1 MYSQIVAI
9 WADRSSKHGSDLHRL
24 NRPVGI
30 PLPEDPKPFGRP
42 LRRRRSRNRSVD
54 PHKGIVN
61 QLLER
66 DADAAALILRLLH
79 QNVDHVELRI
89 DTEIGTAA

>member
-1 MYSQIVAI
+1 MHSQIVAI

-42 LRRRRSRNRSVD
+42 LLAGVTVTVLDDVTDFSHRTVSGVD
-54 PHKGIVN
+54 APAID
-61 QLLER
+61 Q
-66 DADAAALILRLLH
+66 LIL
-79 QNVDHVELRI
+79 I
-89 DTEIGTAA
+89 KAS